1 MSTVAPSTIPV
12 SVPEAAPVADRSR
25 RRSRRLRH
33 RLTVASFMAPA
44 TIGIA
49 IFFLYPLVSA
59 VYFSFTK
66 FNLLSPPRW
75 VGLENYRFMVEDANL
90 LAAVKNTLWFI
101 VVLVPARI
109 VGALITGT
117 LLANLKRASSLYRT
131 IFYLPS
137 LVPPVAATIS
147 FVYLFKPDTGPVNAL
162 LGRIGIE
169 GPLWFNSPVWAKPSL
184 VLLSLWGIGDLT
196 VIFLAALLDV
206 PVEQHEAA
214 QLDGAGPWQRFR
226 AITLPTI
233 SPVIVFAA
241 ITGVIATL
249 QYFTQAAV
257 AASVASNQATTG
269 GGISSTFGYP
279 EGSTFTYPLWLYV
292 VGFRYNAMGYAN
304 ALAVVLFIVAFSA
317 TLVMLRRTKA
327 FTAGDMR

>member
-1 MSTVAPSTIPV
+1 MSTVAPSTMPVTIPE
-12 SVPEAAPVADRSR
+12 PTRAADRSR
-25 RRSRRLRH
+25 RRGRRLRY

-44 TIGIA
+44 ALGIV
-49 IFFLYPLVSA
+49 IFFVYPLISA

-75 VGLENYRFMVEDANL
+75 VGLENYRFMAEDENL
-90 LAAVKNTLWFI
+90 LAAVKNTAWFVAI
-101 VVLVPARI
+101 LVPARI

-147 FVYLFKPDTGPVNAL
+147 FVYLFKPDTGPVNNL
-162 LGRIGIE
+162 LGRVGID
-169 GPLWFNSPVWAKPSL
+169 GPLWFNSPTWAKPSL

-196 VIFLAALLDV
+196 IIFLAALLDV

-214 QLDGAGPWQRFR
+214 QLDGANVWQRFR
-226 AITLPTI
+226 KITLPTI

-304 ALAVVLFIVAFSA
+304 ALAVVLFVVALA
-317 TLVMLRRTKA
+317 VTLLMLQRTKA
-327 FTAGDMR
+327 FTAGDTR